1 MKVLDPLFTLL
12 MNPYFFLGIGV
23 AAIGFFMLF
32 RIFRF
37 QQENKEIDCSS
48 ASPSPASP
56 SSSSHNWTH
65 QVFPSFRGED
75 VRRNFLSHIQ
85 KEFQRKRIT
94 LFVDNEIK
102 RGESI
107 GPKLIQGIKGSKI
120 ALVLLSKNYA
130 SSSWCLDELVE
141 IMKCKEELGQTVL
154 PIFYKVDPSDVKKL
168 TGKFGSAFKSIC
180 AGKRNEVIRKWRQ
193 ALAKVATTTG
203 YSSRNWDNEAD
214 MIEKIASDILK
225 MLNYTSPS
233 RDFGGL
239 IGMEAHM
246 KEMEQ
251 LLCLDSDEVR
261 MIGICGPSG
270 IGKTTIARVLF
281 NQFNDRFELSA
292 FVENI
297 KELMDRPLCSD
308 DYSTKLYIQKQF
320 MSQITNYKEIEI
332 RHLGVAQD
340 MLHDKKVL
348 VVLDSINQ
356 SIQLD
361 AIAKETCWFGQGS
374 RIIITTQDQKLL
386 KAHDDINH
394 IYKVGFPSAGEACQ
408 IFCMYAFGKKFPK
421 DGFEDLT
428 WQVTKLLGGLP
439 LGLRVMGSHFRGMS
453 KNEWIN
459 ALPRLKTRLDSSIQ
473 SILKFSYDAL
483 CDEDKDLFLYIA
495 CLFNNKRISK
505 VEEHLAHKFLDLRQ
519 GLYILAEKSLIS
531 IDTEWIK
538 MHNLL
543 EQLGKEIVRH
553 EPGHQS
559 ICDPGKRQLLVDAR
573 DICEVLTDDTGSSTV
588 IGIHFDPSELLGEL
602 NISEGA
608 FEGMS
613 NLKFLRFKCTY
624 GDQSDKLY
632 LPKGLRFLSP
642 KLRLLQ
648 WGCFPMSCLPSN
660 FCTKYLVELNLRFS
674 KLHKLW
680 EGNLPLKNLKWMVLS
695 YSKNL
700 KELPN
705 LSTAT
710 KLQELFLIDCTS
722 LVELPSSIGNAISLQ
737 TLHLGECKSIVELP
751 SYFGNAIN
759 LSWLNL
765 SGCSSLVELPS
776 SIGNATNIEILHMDM
791 CTNLVKLPSSIGN
804 LYKLKEFTLK
814 GCLKL
819 EILPTNINLE
829 SLDELNLTDCLLL
842 KRFPE
847 ISTNIKH
854 LYLNGTAV
862 EEVPSS
868 IKSWSRLDDLHMS
881 YSESLKKFPHALD
894 IITTLYVNDL
904 EMHEIPLW
912 VTKISCLRGLKLN
925 RCKKLVSLPQ
935 LPDSLSYL
943 EAVNC
948 ESLERLDF
956 SFYNPKIYLNFVNC
970 FKLNKEA
977 RELIIQ
983 TSTDYAVLPGREV
996 PAKFTYRANIGNS
1009 MIVNLN
1015 DRPLSTTSRFK
1026 ACILLVNKGDKENE
1040 ANRRDLMVS
1049 YRVMDK
1055 HNLSVVPCSPTYHFI
1070 RPPTLAE
1077 HLYTFEFEED
1087 VTSNEHIFEFKV
1099 DNNEM
1104 VIKECGVLQP

>member
-1 MKVLDPLFTLL
+1 
-12 MNPYFFLGIGV
+12 MNPSFFLGIVV
-23 AAIGFFMLF
+23 AAIDFFMLF

-37 QQENKEIDCSS
+37 QQENKEIDSSS
-48 ASPSPASP
+48 ASPSSVSP
-56 SSSSHNWTH
+56 STSSHNWTH

-85 KEFQRKRIT
+85 KEFQRKGIT
-94 LFVDNEIK
+94 TFVDNEIK

-107 GPKLIQGIKGSKI
+107 GPKLIHAIRGSKI

-154 PIFYKVDPSDVKKL
+154 PIFYKIDPSDVKKL
-168 TGKFGSAFKSIC
+168 TGKFGSAFKNIC
-180 AGKRNEVIRKWRQ
+180 ACKTNEIIRKWRQ

-214 MIEKIASDILK
+214 MIEKISSDILK
-225 MLNYTSPS
+225 MLNYTTPS
-233 RDFGGL
+233 SDFGGL

-246 KEMEQ
+246 KKMEQ

-261 MIGICGPSG
+261 MIGIWGPSG
-270 IGKTTIARVLF
+270 IGKTIIARVLF
-281 NQFNDRFELSA
+281 NQFNGSFELSV

-297 KELMDRPLCSD
+297 KELMCRPLCSD
-308 DYSTKLYIQKQF
+308 DYSTKLHIQRQF
-320 MSQITNYKEIEI
+320 MSQITNHKEMEI
-332 RHLGVAQD
+332 CHLGVVQD

-348 VVLDSINQ
+348 VVLDNIDQ

-374 RIIITTQDQKLL
+374 RIIITTHDQKLL

-394 IYKVGFPSAGEACQ
+394 IYKVGFPSASEACQ
-408 IFCMYAFGKKFPK
+408 IFCMYAFGQKFPK
-421 DGFEDLT
+421 DGFEDLA

-453 KNEWIN
+453 KEEWIN

-483 CDEDKDLFLYIA
+483 WDEDKDLFLHIA
-495 CLFNNKRISK
+495 CLFNNKRTSK
-505 VEEHLAHKFLDLRQ
+505 VEEHLAHKFLDVRQ
-519 GLYILAEKSLIS
+519 GLYVLAEKCLIS

-573 DICEVLTDDTGSSTV
+573 DICEVLTDDTGSSSV

-632 LPKGLRFLSP
+632 LPKGLSLLSP
-642 KLRLLQ
+642 KLTTMGL
-648 WGCFPMSCLPSN
+648 
-660 FCTKYLVELNLRFS
+660 FS
-674 KLHKLW
+674 DVMFAFQFLY
-680 EGNLPLKNLKWMVLS
+680 EPLENLKWMVLS

-751 SYFGNAIN
+751 SCFGNAIN

-776 SIGNATNIEILHMDM
+776 SIGNATNLEILHMDM
-791 CTNLVKLPSSIGN
+791 CTDVVKLPSSIGN
-804 LYKLKEFTLK
+804 LYKLREFTLK

-925 RCKKLVSLPQ
+925 GCKKLVSLPQ

-983 TSTDYAVLPGREV
+983 TSTDYAVLPGGEV
-996 PAKFTYRANIGNS
+996 PAKFTYRANRGNS

-1015 DRPLSTTSRFK
+1015 HRPLSTTSRFK

-1040 ANRRDLMVS
+1040 ANRRDLMVT
-1049 YRVMDK
+1049 YRIMDK
-1055 HNLSVVPCSPTYHFI
+1055 HNLSVVPCRPTYHFI

-1077 HLYTFEFEED
+1077 HLYTFEFEAD

-1104 VIKECGVLQP
+1104 VIQECGVLQP

>member
-1 MKVLDPLFTLL
+1 MK
-12 MNPYFFLGIGV
+12 
-23 AAIGFFMLF
+23 
-32 RIFRF
+32 
-37 QQENKEIDCSS
+37 NK
-48 ASPSPASP
+48 
-56 SSSSHNWTH
+56 
-65 QVFPSFRGED
+65 
-75 VRRNFLSHIQ
+75 
-85 KEFQRKRIT
+85 
-94 LFVDNEIK
+94 
-102 RGESI
+102 GESF
-107 GPKLIQGIKGSKI
+107 KGQEFRRGGARRAAS
-120 ALVLLSKNYA
+120 LVGDAAWRLS
-130 SSSWCLDELVE
+130 
-141 IMKCKEELGQTVL
+141 
-154 PIFYKVDPSDVKKL
+154 
-168 TGKFGSAFKSIC
+168 
-180 AGKRNEVIRKWRQ
+180 R
-193 ALAKVATTTG
+193 
-203 YSSRNWDNEAD
+203 
-214 MIEKIASDILK
+214 
-225 MLNYTSPS
+225 
-233 RDFGGL
+233 
-239 IGMEAHM
+239 
-246 KEMEQ
+246 
-251 LLCLDSDEVR
+251 
-261 MIGICGPSG
+261 
-270 IGKTTIARVLF
+270 
-281 NQFNDRFELSA
+281 
-292 FVENI
+292 
-297 KELMDRPLCSD
+297 
-308 DYSTKLYIQKQF
+308 
-320 MSQITNYKEIEI
+320 
-332 RHLGVAQD
+332 
-340 MLHDKKVL
+340 
-348 VVLDSINQ
+348 
-356 SIQLD
+356 
-361 AIAKETCWFGQGS
+361 
-374 RIIITTQDQKLL
+374 
-386 KAHDDINH
+386 
-394 IYKVGFPSAGEACQ
+394 
-408 IFCMYAFGKKFPK
+408 
-421 DGFEDLT
+421 
-428 WQVTKLLGGLP
+428 
-439 LGLRVMGSHFRGMS
+439 LGLRGRRVSTLCLGTTGVRCEVHPGHGLHDQARQEAPERAYFPHPARSLDLVTGKTSNERHTSEVEKPKRKRPEVATEDKEKGGVDTVGEEVTEERGIEPVREVVS
-453 KNEWIN
+453 GDDCEVFGDEDCDDIGYDDEKDYHSGDDIWDDKKIPDPEDGVARTEPKDPKELLKLGKTFSCPKDFKI
-459 ALPRLKTRLDSSIQ
+459 AVLKT
-473 SILKFSYDAL
+473 
-483 CDEDKDLFLYIA
+483 
-495 CLFNNKRISK
+495 SK
-505 VEEHLAHKFLDLRQ
+505 VEEHLAHKFLDVRQ
-519 GLYILAEKSLIS
+519 GLYVLAEKSLIS

-543 EQLGKEIVRH
+543 EQLGKEIARH

-573 DICEVLTDDTGSSTV
+573 DICEVLTDDTGSSSV
-588 IGIHFDPSELLGEL
+588 IGIHFDPYELLEEL
-602 NISEGA
+602 NINEGA

-632 LPKGLRFLSP
+632 LPKGLSLLSP

-680 EGNLPLKNLKWMVLS
+680 EGNLPLKNLKWMDLS
-695 YSKNL
+695 YSKKL

-751 SYFGNAIN
+751 SCFGNAIN

-765 SGCSSLVELPS
+765 SGCSSLLELPS
-776 SIGNATNIEILHMDM
+776 SIGNATNLEILHMDM
-791 CTNLVKLPSSIGN
+791 CTDLVKLPSSIGN
-804 LYKLKEFTLK
+804 LYKLREFTLK

-904 EMHEIPLW
+904 GMHEIPLW

-925 RCKKLVSLPQ
+925 GCKKLVSLPQ

-1040 ANRRDLMVS
+1040 ANGRDLMVS
-1049 YRVMDK
+1049 YRIMDK
-1055 HNLSVVPCSPTYHFI
+1055 HNLSVVPCRPTYHFI
-1070 RPPTLAE
+1070 RPPTLAK
-1077 HLYTFEFEED
+1077 HLYTFEFEAD